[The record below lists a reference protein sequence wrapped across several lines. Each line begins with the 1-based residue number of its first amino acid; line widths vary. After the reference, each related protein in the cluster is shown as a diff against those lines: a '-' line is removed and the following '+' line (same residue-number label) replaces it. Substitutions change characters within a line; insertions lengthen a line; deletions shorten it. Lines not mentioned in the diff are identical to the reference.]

1 MTTLTMKIKKA
12 VSTEKQSDF
21 IYLSM
26 TELNTLVNMQ
36 RVKVIRVYTEYNPTS
51 DIESDMFYPRTSS
64 VTINKKQAKELAKDR
79 LGFANLKG
87 EEHYQRVY
95 ISSWRNNNLYISI

>member
-12 VSTEKQSDF
+12 VNTEKQSDF

-36 RVKVIRVYTEYNPTS
+36 RVKAIRVSTEYNPTS
-51 DIESDMFYPRTSS
+51 DIKSNMIYDRTSS
-64 VTINKKQAKELAKDR
+64 IGINKKQAKELVKDR
-79 LGFANLKG
+79 LEFADLKG

-95 ISSWRNNNLYISI
+95 ISKWRNNTLYISI

>member
-12 VSTEKQSDF
+12 VNTEKQSDF

-36 RVKVIRVYTEYNPTS
+36 RVKAIRVSTQYEPKT
-51 DIESDMFYPRTSS
+51 DIDSNMIYDRTSS
-64 VTINKKQAKELAKDR
+64 VSVNKKQAKELAKDR
-79 LGFANLKG
+79 LEFANLKG
-87 EEHYQRVY
+87 EQHYQRVY
-95 ISSWRNNNLYISI
+95 ISKWRNNTLYISI

>member
-12 VSTEKQSDF
+12 VNTEKQSDF

-36 RVKVIRVYTEYNPTS
+36 RVKAIRVSTQYEPKT
-51 DIESDMFYPRTSS
+51 DIDSNMIYDRTSS
-64 VTINKKQAKELAKDR
+64 VSVNKKQAK
-79 LGFANLKG
+79 
-87 EEHYQRVY
+87 
-95 ISSWRNNNLYISI
+95 